1 MVGLIPLF
9 ATEILEDRFLQKLP
23 GFAKR
28 MHWFLENKPELAS
41 HVFYRP
47 PNPGHPSGRHLLA
60 VAPRERME
68 RILRYVFDE
77 GELLSPYG
85 IRSLSKVYREHPYVM
100 ESHGAS
106 ADVRYEPGNSESGM
120 FGGNSNWRGPV
131 WFPTNYLLLE
141 ALERY
146 HHFYG
151 DEFRIEFPT
160 GTGNLRTLRETAHL
174 IAERL
179 CALFLPDADG
189 RRPLNG
195 EEHRYQRDP
204 HFRQLVTFYEFFHAE
219 TGQGLGAA
227 HQTGWTALV
236 VDMLLDVIQG
246 RLRTALAP

>member
-1 MVGLIPLF
+1 
-9 ATEILEDRFLQKLP
+9 
-23 GFAKR
+23 
-28 MHWFLENKPELAS
+28 
-41 HVFYRP
+41 
-47 PNPGHPSGRHLLA
+47 
-60 VAPRERME
+60 
-68 RILRYVFDE
+68 
-77 GELLSPYG
+77 
-85 IRSLSKVYREHPYVM
+85 
-100 ESHGAS
+100 
-106 ADVRYEPGNSESGM
+106 
-120 FGGNSNWRGPV
+120 NWRGPV

-160 GTGNLRTLRETAHL
+160 GSGNLRTLRETAHL

-204 HFRQLVTFYEFFHAE
+204 QFRQLVTFYEFFHAE